1 MRRKK
6 SKISIQFEE
15 YENHKK
21 EYDNLIKEELEE
33 ENDLIEINSE
43 DFDNIN
49 ESNNKDN
56 KDNNCFNNIKQF
68 EIYFFDNIFNKIKS
82 IFFFNI

>member
-6 SKISIQFEE
+6 SKISIQFEK

-49 ESNNKDN
+49 ESNYKD
-56 KDNNCFNNIKQF
+56 I
-68 EIYFFDNIFNKIKS
+68 
-82 IFFFNI
+82 

>member
-21 EYDNLIKEELEE
+21 EYDILNKEELEE
-33 ENDLIEINSE
+33 ENDLVDINLDDS
-43 DFDNIN
+43 DNIN
-49 ESNNKDN
+49 DSNNKDN
-56 KDNNCFNNIKQF
+56 KNNNCFNNIKQF
-68 EIYFFDNIFNKIKS
+68 KFYFF
-82 IFFFNI
+82 